1 MTYVLKD
8 RDIAAGAALNRFEA
22 VKLDGSGDVVKTT
35 AATEAVYGVAQDSA
49 DSGEEV
55 DVVRRGLTKAIAGE
69 AISKGEKVMPAANG
83 KFVADDGTT
92 SSRILAGEAYTAAA
106 ADGDVFFVILDQNTT
121 AE

>member
-1 MTYVLKD
+1 MSYVLKD
-8 RDIAAGAALNRFEA
+8 RDIATGAAVSRFEA
-22 VKLDGSGDVVKTT
+22 LKLDTGAVVKTT

-55 DVVRRGLTKAIAGE
+55 DVVRRGLTKAIAGA
-69 AISKGEKVMPAANG
+69 AISKGDKVMPAADG
-83 KFVADDGTT
+83 KFVKDDGSTA
-92 SSRILAGEAYTAAA
+92 SRILAGEAYTAAA